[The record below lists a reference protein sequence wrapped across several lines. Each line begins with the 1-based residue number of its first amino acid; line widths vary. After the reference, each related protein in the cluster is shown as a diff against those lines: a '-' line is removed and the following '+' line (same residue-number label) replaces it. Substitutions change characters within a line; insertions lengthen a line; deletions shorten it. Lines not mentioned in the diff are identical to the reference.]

1 MGVIVCS
8 VGVTWVLPSSVRDTL
23 SGWSGFKLG
32 KKRRKVKRSKS
43 HIHEHCYTKDGK
55 PTDDHSDGL
64 RFSENDSSVTVIHA
78 HPRHGRQ
85 MKPHQVEGFN
95 FLVSNLV
102 ADDPGGCILANAPGS
117 GKTFMIISF
126 MQSFLTKHPEVRSL
140 VVLPKSIL
148 ATWKKE
154 FLTWQVEDIPLYDFY
169 SVKADR
175 PSQQLDVLKQWV
187 VEKSILFLGHTQFTA
202 IVSGDGASEAELTC
216 QELIMSKMD
225 IMSVRNQMKSSHA
238 DAFYSVVETTL
249 QKDDNFWRKITLIQ
263 DLRELPGLFEFTV
276 LLDLSSR
283 QKQEIENLKVYE
295 RVSSREIVLGVLFM
309 YTHS

>member
-1 MGVIVCS
+1 
-8 VGVTWVLPSSVRDTL
+8 
-23 SGWSGFKLG
+23 
-32 KKRRKVKRSKS
+32 
-43 HIHEHCYTKDGK
+43 
-55 PTDDHSDGL
+55 
-64 RFSENDSSVTVIHA
+64 
-78 HPRHGRQ
+78 

-117 GKTFMIISF
+117 GKTFMIISY

-175 PSQQLDVLKQWV
+175 LFSAARC
-187 VEKSILFLGHTQFTA
+187 VETVG
-202 IVSGDGASEAELTC
+202 ELTC
-216 QELIMSKMD
+216 QEVLLKTPQILILDEDHTPRTIKMELHYCLEKVQTPRKVILSGPLYQNHVKERIMSKMD
-225 IMSVRNQMKSSHA
+225 IMGVRNQLKSSHA

-263 DLRELPGLFEFTV
+263 DLREITCKV
-276 LLDLSSR
+276 LHYCKGDFLMSCLAFLSSQFSSIYVPDR
-283 QKQEIENLKVYE
+283 SRKLK
-295 RVSSREIVLGVLFM
+295 I
-309 YTHS
+309 